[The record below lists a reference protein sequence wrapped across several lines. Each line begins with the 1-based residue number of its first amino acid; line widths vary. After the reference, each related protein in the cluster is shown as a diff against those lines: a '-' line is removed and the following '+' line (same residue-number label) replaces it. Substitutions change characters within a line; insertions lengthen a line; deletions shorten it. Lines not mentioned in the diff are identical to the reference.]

1 MTNVDHVLEGLA
13 KNWAVLLVCGVVFA
27 VLINFAWLLVFYCFA
42 KVAVWLAIWLILLSF
57 ALGATFSFI
66 KGGLGEAIAVAELS
80 NATGSDFPPDLV
92 QMGSAVLAPVDEEYK
107 EHMISAGVLFS
118 ILFLIAA
125 ILVCC
130 GRQAIDRCVVLIEQA
145 SLALGSTPGLAIMP
159 AIVSMLQLG
168 VVLLCAFTLTVVPTM
183 TMEGTLE
190 GRLHETTGDKALEDW
205 GLWSIALY
213 IGFGAIWTYCFLT
226 ALTLMTVAACVFY
239 FYFVNK
245 ATVPA
250 KAYMAQY
257 DDNQTSW
264 PVLKHLKWVLRYH
277 IGTIAFGSAVLAIVM
292 FIQLLTK
299 ALFAYLEKNLQANS
313 CLKVAS
319 CCVLCCLQCFKK
331 TIEFIN
337 AYAYIYCFVENVGFC
352 QGCASTF
359 ALILRYPTQIAINT
373 AVQRVLSA
381 LLTLTTPLACGTIA
395 YAYFDF
401 MASDAD
407 THTGNGALLLPF
419 SVFVLALLMTFAFAG
434 VWEQVVNSLT
444 VCVIHDVESFDGKFL
459 RESMKTAFDNP
470 KKPKATVMDNKA

>member
-1 MTNVDHVLEGLA
+1 MCFGWLPMASDC
-13 KNWAVLLVCGVVFA
+13 VLLMASDGFRLCFG
-27 VLINFAWLLVFYCFA
+27 WLPMTCNAIVSDAALLTARRLLYCFV

-213 IGFGAIWTYCFLT
+213 IGFGAIWTYG
-226 ALTLMTVAACVFY
+226 
-239 FYFVNK
+239 
-245 ATVPA
+245 
-250 KAYMAQY
+250 
-257 DDNQTSW
+257 DS
-264 PVLKHLKWVLRYH
+264 R
-277 IGTIAFGSAVLAIVM
+277 
-292 FIQLLTK
+292 
-299 ALFAYLEKNLQANS
+299 
-313 CLKVAS
+313 
-319 CCVLCCLQCFKK
+319 
-331 TIEFIN
+331 
-337 AYAYIYCFVENVGFC
+337 
-352 QGCASTF
+352 
-359 ALILRYPTQIAINT
+359 
-373 AVQRVLSA
+373 
-381 LLTLTTPLACGTIA
+381 
-395 YAYFDF
+395 
-401 MASDAD
+401 
-407 THTGNGALLLPF
+407 
-419 SVFVLALLMTFAFAG
+419 
-434 VWEQVVNSLT
+434 
-444 VCVIHDVESFDGKFL
+444 
-459 RESMKTAFDNP
+459 
-470 KKPKATVMDNKA
+470 